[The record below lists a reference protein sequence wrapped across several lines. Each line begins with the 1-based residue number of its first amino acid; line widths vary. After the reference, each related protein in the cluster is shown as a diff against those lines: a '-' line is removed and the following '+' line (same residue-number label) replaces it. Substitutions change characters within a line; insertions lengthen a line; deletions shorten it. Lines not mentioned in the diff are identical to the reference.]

1 MNFLHNFET
10 VLFKTPEIFRNSCGF
25 TALKIYLC
33 TFTLNFYSPKKCARQ
48 ELQKTKCFLY
58 TVIIVFTS
66 NHIFKSQ
73 RYIKYKISNVLFNK
87 NFRVRKSKHYLI
99 HVKTSDLIY
108 KNWFL

>member
-1 MNFLHNFET
+1 MTFLHNFKT
-10 VLFKTPEIFRNSCGF
+10 VLFKTPGIFRNSCGF

-58 TVIIVFTS
+58 SVIIVFTS

-73 RYIKYKISNVLFNK
+73 RYIKYKILNVLFNK
-87 NFRVRKSKHYLI
+87 NFRVRKSKH
-99 HVKTSDLIY
+99 DLV
-108 KNWFL
+108 FLVESFLLQIF